1 MSRSLRPSLAV
12 LWTAVALLFWLAGCE
27 TPAAAVPEPDAPLPQ
42 IDWQR
47 SLEAAEALAKAEQRP
62 LLIAVNMD
70 GESAS
75 DRIWRENYRDSAFVA
90 AANRCVCIA
99 ASLFRHNARDHDDEG
114 RRIPCPR
121 FGCITCGEHIAA
133 EPLLFAKLLADGE
146 RVAPRH
152 ALVMPDGKKAFDL
165 SLCFDLRDVDRAL
178 VEAVRDVPMRRVPV
192 PADATWAQLAARRDH
207 AGRLA
212 LEERLA
218 ERAAAGDEKQ
228 VLAALAA
235 IREFGDEGAL
245 DALRRVGPVPA
256 WPDHYEVAVAV
267 RPALVAAAHARGL
280 GAALAAVWRERIDA
294 EERLVIDLQAV
305 HDPDAPAFA
314 LLADLDGLG
323 VPTRSFLLAHSVIG
337 THAEAARENLR
348 RLLPAGEAAAVHVE
362 WARFVP
368 VLADPLLDPP
378 EPPHPQVWQV
388 WPTGAEMP
396 DAEVLARTLEE
407 LDAEAR
413 NLPADRRAD
422 WDARYAKASLDLGR
436 RRMETQ
442 GKDVQLLLEDA
453 ELHWQRALAAEP
465 AQAAWWIER
474 ARTAYFLGRFVE
486 QAEFGRRAF
495 ALANGGRS
503 AADPVTDPVA
513 IEALR
518 WIGDACARLLGE
530 RANGDAATELRGLAE
545 GLRALTRV
553 AESERATA
561 KDLLSLASFYGALS
575 LQGAELAIA
584 EAGVQQFRA
593 DRDLRMLL
601 NSNLRAR
608 GLNVAGR
615 ATALARIDKGSAD
628 AAWWAAYGQMLM
640 AEAARRTDWDA
651 RAAGRYDL
659 ARQQFARAMALQP
672 DYTEN
677 CRQMTAL
684 CWLGEGHA
692 SVFADRRRAADCLV
706 EAAALQVPLG
716 ELRDGLGYD
725 VLDLTDKILEWRA
738 AGPTDVDSGEL
749 LTRLLAAA
757 PGTPFYA
764 VAIADA
770 ELREALRADG
780 RNPQRVL
787 RDTVDAGGKK
797 IRMAMGLATDDGD
810 AYLQRS
816 LAALRRVGGLL
827 VAQDDKVALA
837 QSATI
842 AAERDLERHRLAAV
856 AGYLAEAAAALGH
869 EPPPA
874 GADEKTLVTFAATL
888 RAELG
893 EARPRERAGR

>member
-1 MSRSLRPSLAV
+1 MPRSMRPSLAV
-12 LWTAVALLFWLAGCE
+12 LGTAIALLFWLPGCE
-27 TPAAAVPEPDAPLPQ
+27 TPAAASPGPDVPPPQ

-75 DRIWRENYRDSAFVA
+75 DRTWRENYRDPAFVA
-90 AANRCVCIA
+90 AANRCVCVA
-99 ASLFRHNARDHDDEG
+99 ASLFRHNVRDHDDEG

-121 FGCITCGEHIAA
+121 FGGITCGEHIAA
-133 EPLLFAKLLADGE
+133 EPQLFARQLADGE

-178 VEAVRDVPMRRVPV
+178 VEAVRDVPARSMPV

-207 AGRLA
+207 VGRLA

-218 ERAAAGDEKQ
+218 ERSAAGDEKQ
-228 VLAALAA
+228 VLAALGA
-235 IREFGDEGAL
+235 IGEFGDEGAL
-245 DALRRVGPVPA
+245 DALRRLGRDPV
-256 WPDHYEVAVAV
+256 WHDYHRVTDAV

-280 GAALAAVWRERIDA
+280 GAELASVWRERVDTR
-294 EERLVIDLQAV
+294 ELVVVDLQLA
-305 HDPDAPAFA
+305 HDPDAGVFA

-348 RLLPAGEAAAVHVE
+348 RLLPAAEAAGVHVE

-368 VLADPLLDPP
+368 VLGDPRLVFQQAPRRS
-378 EPPHPQVWQV
+378 QV

-407 LDAEAR
+407 LDVEVR
-413 NLPADRRAD
+413 NLPAARRAD

-436 RRMETQ
+436 RRLETQ

-503 AADPVTDPVA
+503 AAEPVTDPVA

-518 WIGDACARLLGE
+518 WIGDACARLFGE
-530 RANGDAATELRGLAE
+530 RANGDAATELRGIAE
-545 GLRALTRV
+545 GLRALTAV
-553 AESERATA
+553 ADSARATA
-561 KDLLSLASFYGALS
+561 KDVLSLASFYGALS
-575 LQGAELAIA
+575 LQGAELALA
-584 EAGVQQFRA
+584 EVGVRRFPE
-593 DRDLRMLL
+593 DRDLRVLL
-601 NSNLRAR
+601 QNALRAR
-608 GLNVAGR
+608 GLDVASR
-615 ATALARIDKGSAD
+615 ASSIAEAHPDSAD
-628 AAWWAAYGQMLM
+628 CAWWTAYGHLLM
-640 AEAARRTDWDA
+640 AEAARRGDRA
-651 RAAGRYDL
+651 GVAAGRYEL

-672 DYTEN
+672 DYTDN

-684 CWLGEGHA
+684 CWLGAGQA

-757 PGTPFYA
+757 SGTPFYA

-780 RNPQRVL
+780 RNPQRVE

-797 IRMAMGLATDDGD
+797 IRMMMGLATDEGD

-816 LAALRRVGGLL
+816 LAALRRVSALL
-827 VAQDDKVALA
+827 VTHEDKVALA

-842 AAERDLERHRLAAV
+842 AAERDLERQRPAAV

-874 GADEKTLVTFAATL
+874 GADASALATFAATL

>member
-1 MSRSLRPSLAV
+1 MSRSMRPSLAV
-12 LWTAVALLFWLAGCE
+12 LWTAVALLFWLPGCE
-27 TPAAAVPEPDAPLPQ
+27 TPAAAVPGPDAPLPQ
-42 IDWQR
+42 IEWQR

-75 DRIWRENYRDSAFVA
+75 DRIWRENYRDPAFVA
-90 AANRCVCIA
+90 AANRCVCVA

-121 FGCITCGEHIAA
+121 FGGITCGEHIAA
-133 EPLLFAKLLADGE
+133 EPQLFAKLLADGE

-152 ALVMPDGKKAFDL
+152 ALVLPDGKKAFDL

-178 VEAVRDVPMRRVPV
+178 VEAVRDVPVRSVPV

-218 ERAAAGDEKQ
+218 ERAAADDEAQ

-235 IREFGDEGAL
+235 IGEFGDEGAL
-245 DALRRVGPVPA
+245 DALVRIGPAPGCPQYYGVT
-256 WPDHYEVAVAV
+256 DAV
-267 RPALVAAAHARGL
+267 RPALVAAARARGL
-280 GAALAAVWRERIDA
+280 GAALAAVWRERSDG
-294 EERLVIDLQAV
+294 RLVIDL
-305 HDPDAPAFA
+305 HGF
-314 LLADLDGLG
+314 LAQEAEMRTRFGLVAEFDGLA
-323 VPTRSFLLAHSVIG
+323 VPNRTFLLAQSV
-337 THAEAARENLR
+337 TNVFADAAFDSVR
-348 RLLPAGEAAAVHVE
+348 RLLPAAEAAALDVVRAE
-362 WARFVP
+362 FGGARYAFWP
-368 VLADPLLDPP
+368 APRQP
-378 EPPHPQVWQV
+378 QV

-396 DAEVLARTLEE
+396 EADVLARTLEE

-436 RRMETQ
+436 RRLEAQ

-465 AQAAWWIER
+465 EQASWWIER

-503 AADPVTDPVA
+503 AAEPVTDPVA

-530 RANGDAATELRGLAE
+530 RANGDAANELRGIAE
-545 GLRALTRV
+545 GLRALSRV

-561 KDLLSLASFYGALS
+561 KDLLSLASFYGALA
-575 LQGAELAIA
+575 LHGAELAMA
-584 EAGVQQFRA
+584 EAGVRRFPA
-593 DRDLRMLL
+593 DRDLRVLRL
-601 NSNLRAR
+601 SALRAR
-608 GLNVAGR
+608 GLDPVGPADLAAWSFPDTADTAWWDAYGR
-615 ATALARIDKGSAD
+615 VLKAEDARRGDQADD
-628 AAWWAAYGQMLM
+628 AAKAY
-640 AEAARRTDWDA
+640 E
-651 RAAGRYDL
+651 L
-659 ARQQFARAMALQP
+659 ARQQFARAMTLQP
-672 DYTEN
+672 DYTDN

-684 CWLGEGHA
+684 CWLGAGHA
-692 SVFADRRRAADCLV
+692 VVFADRRRAADYLV

-757 PGTPFYA
+757 PGTPFYG

-780 RNPQRVL
+780 RNPQRVE

-797 IRMAMGLATDDGD
+797 IRMAMGLATDEGD

-816 LAALRRVGGLL
+816 LAALRRVSALL
-827 VAQDDKVALA
+827 VTREDKVAHA

-842 AAERDLERHRLAAV
+842 AAERDLERQRPAAV

-874 GADEKTLVTFAATL
+874 GAAATALATFAATL